1 MQIAPHIGWVALK
14 PDALGEVDITIKG
27 SRLQFQGPAYHDK
40 VSPAQPTLT
49 SPHLTLYTKPETRGG
64 HRSSTNQ
71 LYQNWSDQPFTD
83 TVQSWYWGHGHLG
96 PYSLIWFS
104 SLTLNDPSNKAYVSG
119 YVARDGQILVSSC
132 ASSVLTV
139 RPMGSGSSAR
149 YPPRVG
155 DVPDGFG
162 LEFDLGDGKW
172 LTANVSGVRIAG
184 DGRYYFRWAGDMTGV
199 VGVEDGEEVEA
210 GLDGSA
216 IFEQFVLVE

>member
-1 MQIAPHIGWVALK
+1 
-14 PDALGEVDITIKG
+14 
-27 SRLQFQGPAYHDK
+27 
-40 VSPAQPTLT
+40 
-49 SPHLTLYTKPETRGG
+49 
-64 HRSSTNQ
+64 
-71 LYQNWSDQPFTD
+71 
-83 TVQSWYWGHGHLG
+83 
-96 PYSLIWFS
+96 
-104 SLTLNDPSNKAYVSG
+104 
-119 YVARDGQILVSSC
+119 
-132 ASSVLTV
+132 
-139 RPMGSGSSAR
+139 MGSGSSAR